1 MSTPY
6 EKIISFLKQH
16 NVVFEEIE
24 HEPVY
29 TSEQAAKVRGMSL
42 SSGAK
47 SLLLKAENDFVLVI
61 LPGDK
66 RLDSKLLKSY
76 LSVKNIRFA
85 TPEEVEH
92 IMGCQIGAC
101 YPFGNLIGIRTFVDK
116 SLTDCKEIF
125 FNPGVHDKSI
135 KMKLIDYQ
143 AVVQPE
149 IASFSQVFGAK

>member
-1 MSTPY
+1 MTTPY

-29 TSEQAAKVRGMSL
+29 TSEQAANVRGMSL
-42 SSGAK
+42 ESGAK
-47 SLLLKAENDFVLVI
+47 SLLLKAGNDFVLVI
-61 LPGDK
+61 LPGNK

-85 TPEEVEH
+85 TPEEVEKV
-92 IMGCQIGAC
+92 MGCRIGAC
-101 YPFGNLIGIRTFVDK
+101 YPFGNLIGIRTLVDR

-135 KMKLIDYQ
+135 KMKWADYQ
-143 AVVQPE
+143 ITVKPE
-149 IASFSQVFGAK
+149 LISVSE